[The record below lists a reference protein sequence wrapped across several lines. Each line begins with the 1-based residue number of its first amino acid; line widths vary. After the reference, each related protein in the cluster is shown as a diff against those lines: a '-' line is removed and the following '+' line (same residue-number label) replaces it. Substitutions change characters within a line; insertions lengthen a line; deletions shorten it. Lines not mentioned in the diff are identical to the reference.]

1 VACSAKAARSSGPH
15 STVSDMGRY
24 DGLPHASEAV
34 PCNLAET
41 TQADDGGG
49 DDQPTSMG
57 RSLQNYAILV
67 EGAPS
72 PCANMNKTKK
82 VPNLV

>member
-1 VACSAKAARSSGPH
+1 
-15 STVSDMGRY
+15 MGRY